1 MQVKVMKSYSL
12 IERNWRRVVVNH
24 EKPDT
29 IYPSSLVRVWL
40 GPMIDD
46 NALHKPILVLYE

>member
-1 MQVKVMKSYSL
+1 MQVKISESYSL
-12 IERNWRRVVVNH
+12 IQRNWRGVVVNH

-29 IYPSSLVRVWL
+29 IYSSSLVRVWL